1 MAVLFLWILAPLLV
15 LAVGAAAYVA
25 VRWRGETA
33 RADELE
39 ARTAEWENLLDQ
51 VARKTLPSV
60 TEAIRRPGLPI
71 TAPEIGPNLENSTF
85 IGTLRQAV
93 QYHADDLRMLCA
105 EVADQ
110 ARREIEVQAQQA
122 ITNAEHSV
130 RAQAQQA
137 SQDVTGAAVRSFGT
151 SVVSLGADV
160 GKVVSAALREHR
172 DDAVYETLIR
182 IDHSVQQMI
191 RQAQSYVIVSGG
203 LPGRRWPQ
211 QSVTDVVGGATGRV
225 RDYLRVRTAHA
236 DRVVASRVVEP
247 LVHTVATLLD
257 NALRY
262 SPPTSF
268 VDVSFQEGHHG
279 VTILIDDAGVRM
291 NPEQL
296 EDARRV
302 LAGERAVDILELG
315 PAPKIGFP
323 SIAALARRYGFNVYV
338 DAPNAYG
345 GVRAMVYIPETLLV
359 APQDVKEQPVAIP
372 QAAVQVDEQLVE
384 DAEIAAALTASGLTR
399 RRRRTVVQSGTQTP
413 VLHSAPAPAP
423 TPAPTLQL
431 ARPDIAVAWHNGS
444 VSGRVA
450 AAEADQTEGKIS

>member
-1 MAVLFLWILAPLLV
+1 MAVMFLWILVPLLV
-15 LAVGAAAYVA
+15 LAVAANAYTA
-25 VRWRGETA
+25 VRLRAERA
-33 RADELE
+33 RANDLTAQVRGWEQLLE
-39 ARTAEWENLLDQ
+39 QL
-51 VARKTLPSV
+51 VRKTLPSV
-60 TEAIRRPGLPI
+60 SESIRRPGMPLTALEVPPSLEDSALP
-71 TAPEIGPNLENSTF
+71 PLVWQGVE
-85 IGTLRQAV
+85 
-93 QYHADDLRMLCA
+93 YHADDLRLLWA
-105 EVADQ
+105 EAADQ
-110 ARREIEVQAQQA
+110 GKRDIEAEARLA
-122 ITNAEHSV
+122 IANAEQAV
-130 RAQAQQA
+130 RVEMQTVRDAAQGA
-137 SQDVTGAAVRSFGT
+137 SRDVTGAAVRSFGT

-225 RDYLRVRTAHA
+225 RDYLRVRATQA

-268 VDVSFQEGHHG
+268 VDISFQEGHHG

-291 NPEQL
+291 SPEQL
-296 EDARRV
+296 EDARQV
-302 LAGERAVDILELG
+302 LAGERSIDILELG

-323 SIAALARRYGFNVYV
+323 SIAALVRRYGFSVYV
-338 DAPNAYG
+338 DGPNMYG
-345 GVRAMVYIPETLLV
+345 GVRAMVYIPESLLM
-359 APQDVKEQPVAIP
+359 APQEVKEEPAAATTTAVFPVEEP
-372 QAAVQVDEQLVE
+372 AADN
-384 DAEIAAALTASGLTR
+384 AEIAAALTASGLAK
-399 RRRRTVVQSGTQTP
+399 RRRRTVVQPGVQQS
-413 VLHSAPAPAP
+413 S
-423 TPAPTLQL
+423 TPATTLQL
-431 ARPDIAVAWHNGS
+431 ARPDIAVAWRSGS

-450 AAEADQTEGKIS
+450 AAEADQTEGMNS

>member
-1 MAVLFLWILAPLLV
+1 MAVMFLWILVPLLV
-15 LAVGAAAYVA
+15 LAVAATAYTA
-25 VRWRGETA
+25 VRLRAERARVNDLTAQVRGWEQL
-33 RADELE
+33 LE
-39 ARTAEWENLLDQ
+39 QL
-51 VARKTLPSV
+51 VRKTLPSV
-60 TEAIRRPGLPI
+60 TESIRRPGMPLTTLEVPPSLEYSALP
-71 TAPEIGPNLENSTF
+71 PLVWQGVE
-85 IGTLRQAV
+85 
-93 QYHADDLRMLCA
+93 YHVDDLRLLWA
-105 EVADQ
+105 EAADQ
-110 ARREIEVQAQQA
+110 GKREIEAEARLA
-122 ITNAEHSV
+122 IANAEQAV
-130 RAQAQQA
+130 RAEMQTVRDAAQGA
-137 SQDVTGAAVRSFGT
+137 SRDVTGAAVRSFGT

-225 RDYLRVRTAHA
+225 RDYLRVRSTQA
-236 DRVVASRVVEP
+236 DRVVSSRVVEP

-268 VDVSFQEGHHG
+268 VDISFQEGHHG

-291 NPEQL
+291 SPEQL
-296 EDARRV
+296 EDARQV
-302 LAGERAVDILELG
+302 LAGERAIDILELG

-323 SIAALARRYGFNVYV
+323 SIASLVRRYGFSVYV
-338 DAPNAYG
+338 DGPNMYG
-345 GVRAMVYIPETLLV
+345 GVRAMVYIPESLLM
-359 APQDVKEQPVAIP
+359 APQEVKEEPAAATTTTVFPVEEP
-372 QAAVQVDEQLVE
+372 AADN
-384 DAEIAAALTASGLTR
+384 AEIAAALTASGLAK
-399 RRRRTVVQSGTQTP
+399 RRRRTVVQPGVQQS
-413 VLHSAPAPAP
+413 S

-431 ARPDIAVAWHNGS
+431 ARPDIAVAWRSGS

-450 AAEADQTEGKIS
+450 AAEADQTEGMTS